1 MRSLPATF
9 VRGGTSKALIFS
21 AAVMPSDRKQWDEIF
36 LQAMGSPDSYG
47 RQLNGMG
54 GGVSSLSK
62 VAVVGPSQHPGADVD
77 YTFGQVLIKEAR
89 VDYKGNCGNISS
101 AVGPWAVENGLV
113 QATGNEAR
121 VRIFNTNT
129 GKIIESIFPIKN
141 GKPVYE
147 GDLAIPGV
155 SDTGASVRLNFLE
168 PGGATTGT
176 LLPTGNLKETLQA
189 PGIGPVEVSMI
200 DAANA
205 CVFVEAGQVG
215 LRGGELPQELSAK
228 TLLLEKLD
236 LIRRTASLA
245 MGISKTLDE
254 AMTIVTV
261 PYIAIV
267 SRPQDFQDLEGQTV
281 SAQEQDLCVRV
292 IASGQPHQAL
302 PLTVSLC
309 TAVAARMRGSLVA
322 DVLGEGVSQGRP
334 LRLGM
339 PSGILT
345 VDADVANASGNWRVA
360 SGGFYRTTR
369 PLFVG
374 HVLY

>member
-1 MRSLPATF
+1 MQSLPATF

-21 AAVMPSDRKQWDEIF
+21 AAVLPPDRKAWDHIF

-62 VAVVGPSQHPGADVD
+62 VAVVGPSQQPGADVD

-113 QATGNEAR
+113 QAQGDEAR

-129 GKIIESIFPIKN
+129 AKIIEAIFPVKN

-155 SDTGASVRLNFLE
+155 SGTGAPVRLNFLE
-168 PGGATTGT
+168 PGGATTGK
-176 LLPTGNLKETLQA
+176 LLPTGKIKETLQFSDA
-189 PGIGPVEVSMI
+189 GSIEVSMI

-205 CVFVEAGQVG
+205 CVFVKAEDVG
-215 LRGGELPQELSAK
+215 LSGTELPQDLSAN
-228 TLLLEKLD
+228 TQVLEKLD
-236 LIRRTASLA
+236 LIRRAASVA
-245 MGISKTLDE
+245 MGVSNSLDE
-254 AMTIVTV
+254 AKATVTV

-267 SRPQDFQDLEGQTV
+267 SAPKNFQDLEGQTV
-281 SAQEQDLCVRV
+281 PAQAQDLCVRV

-309 TAVAARMRGSLVA
+309 TAVAARMTGSLVA
-322 DVLGEGVSQGRP
+322 DIAKNISTDQP

-339 PSGILT
+339 PSGVLT
-345 VDADVANASGNWRVA
+345 VDAEVENEGGSWQAL

-369 PLFVG
+369 PLFTG
-374 HVLY
+374 HVFC